1 MNVKEIIVKIAK
13 QNHIKLDINNEQMTL
28 KDVGIDSLAMM
39 DLIFKIEAELDILI
53 DDAELIK
60 IKTLGD
66 LIKTIEATLNHKK

>member
-28 KDVGIDSLAMM
+28 KDIGIDSLAMM
-39 DLIFKIEAELDILI
+39 DLIFKIESELDILI

-66 LIKTIEATLNHKK
+66 LIKTIEATLINKK